1 MLMDL
6 TPAEREQGLAKSP
19 TGGDGMEREG
29 PALGPAGGSIQAQ
42 GVTWVIAIG
51 IDQYDYPNP
60 AVLRNFP
67 YSNCKKD
74 CDDLVS
80 TLGRYYRNCQVYK
93 DVLTDKQA
101 KKDDILGRIDA
112 FIKDKA
118 CNMIDNNLILF
129 YSGHGCL
136 YDNAGVD
143 IGAWVPNGCQNIE
156 DDNYLIR
163 LDYLFNQV
171 SGVRTRNFLLVSDSC
186 KSGRIFDEIRPD
198 GNTANAGGPGGGRSS
213 WAIVSS
219 RSNEDSKAGGPG
231 ENSKFTAALLNI
243 LQRNMDQEL
252 LVSTIA
258 ARLDQCFA
266 QDDDQKPYSGRLV
279 FRQVANT
286 GVFALAANPDVQNN
300 KQREAFLLNGLWTL
314 NYRKQKSCWPGFK
327 AAPKK
332 AIVLLSGTPDC
343 GLGHLSKRARKA
355 QEFPAK
361 KAQTVKAVPMTIG
374 SMDTDEWLLNLF
386 NCSPNQRFSH
396 VEKLRAYISSVRKD
410 ENLIFEFS
418 FYQDHGAEDE
428 LRPADKKKCIDL
440 VAGFLTTI
448 PDNDGDKYIAVF
460 VLDQGGCDYQ
470 QLYTQSPILGTPAI
484 LTPIVDRLEYQEV
497 EDWYNDFRSG
507 QIAGDDD
514 KEALF
519 DALLKP
525 IVYDKLQ
532 TIFTESAGFPGSLAR
547 MICRE
552 AQCVDLADT
561 LQY

>member
-1 MLMDL
+1 MFMDL

-19 TGGDGMEREG
+19 TGGDGMERQG
-29 PALGPAGGSIQAQ
+29 RAAGADPVPDPAGGM
-42 GVTWVIAIG
+42 TWVIAIG
-51 IDQYDYPNP
+51 IDQYDYHDPG
-60 AVLRNFP
+60 VLRNFP
-67 YSNCKKD
+67 YNNCKKD
-74 CDDLVS
+74 CTDLIA
-80 TLGRYYRNCQVYK
+80 TLGRYYRNCQLYK
-93 DVLTDKQA
+93 DILSDERATKQ
-101 KKDDILGRIDA
+101 DILDRIDA
-112 FIKDKA
+112 FIEDKA
-118 CNMIDNNLILF
+118 SNTIDNNLILF
-129 YSGHGCL
+129 YSGHGCQFD
-136 YDNAGVD
+136 YGGVD
-143 IGAWVPNGCQNIE
+143 KGAWVPHGCKDISAARE
-156 DDNYLIR
+156 LIR
-163 LDYLFNQV
+163 LDDLFNQV
-171 SGVRTRNFLLVSDSC
+171 AGVRTKHFLLLSDSC
-186 KSGRIFDEIRPD
+186 KSGRIFDQIRPD
-198 GNTANAGGPGGGRSS
+198 SNSANADGIRSS

-231 ENSKFTAALLNI
+231 ENSKFTAVLLDI
-243 LQRNMDQEL
+243 LQRNMDQDL
-252 LVSTIA
+252 LVTTIA
-258 ARLDQCFA
+258 AKLDQCFA
-266 QDDDQKPYSGRLV
+266 QDADQKPYSGRLH
-279 FRQVANT
+279 FQAVANAGFFT
-286 GVFALAANPDVQNN
+286 FHADPDVRNN

-361 KAQTVKAVPMTIG
+361 KAQTVKAAPLTIG
-374 SMDTDEWLLNLF
+374 GMGTDDWLLCLF
-386 NCSPNQRFSH
+386 NCSPSQRFSS

-428 LRPADKKKCIDL
+428 LRPADKKKCVDL

-460 VLDQGGCDYQ
+460 VLDQGSCDYQ
-470 QLYTQSPILGTPAI
+470 RLYAQSPILGTPAI
-484 LTPIVDRLEYQEV
+484 LTPIVDRLEYQEA

-525 IVYDKLQ
+525 IIYDKLQ
-532 TIFTESAGFPGSLAR
+532 AIFTASAGFPGSLAR